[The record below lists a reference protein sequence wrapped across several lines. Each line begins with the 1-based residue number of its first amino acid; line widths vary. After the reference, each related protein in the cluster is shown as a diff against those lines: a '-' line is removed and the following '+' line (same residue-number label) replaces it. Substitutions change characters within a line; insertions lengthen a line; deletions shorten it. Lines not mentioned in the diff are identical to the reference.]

1 MNYVNNIIK
10 YNNIICVILVIFA
23 GTLSV
28 ITSGDVTV
36 DFTRQVVRLKTII
49 LSQYLKNINDLCI
62 FIIEMNL
69 SSSYPDV
76 LTACLLFLTLPITVA
91 SAERSYSKH
100 KIIKNYLRNSLSQD

>member
-23 GTLSV
+23 GTQSV
-28 ITSGDVTV
+28 ITNGDVTV

-49 LSQYLKNINDLCI
+49 LSQNLKNINDFCI

-69 SSSYPDV
+69 SSSYSDV

-91 SAERSYSKH
+91 SAERSYSKY
-100 KIIKNYLRNSLSQD
+100 KLIKNYLEP